1 MSNTVK
7 DTKAVKNQFV
17 LFIKSTLSEDG
28 VPSCKRVCAVI
39 AYLASVF
46 VTIYLAITTGASQ
59 IVETLTQTLVISAT
73 ALLGIYNVTGI
84 FKK

>member
-1 MSNTVK
+1 M
-7 DTKAVKNQFV
+7 KNNKFWE
-17 LFIKSTLSEDG
+17 FIYKTLSEEG

-39 AYLASVF
+39 SYISSILIC
-46 VTIYLAITTGASQ
+46 IYLAITTGATP
-59 IVETLTQTLVISAT
+59 IVETLTQTLIISAT